1 MLEFFIQA
9 YKDVSLFQ
17 IILEII
23 AFVFGILSVFYAKKE
38 NILVYPSGLICTI
51 ISVYLLYNVQ
61 YYGDMVINIYYSI
74 MSIYGWILWQKKID
88 NKVLKISNT
97 TKDENKFSLFLFL
110 ITIIFTFCVYLYFDK
125 PILKDNYL
133 DIFTTGI
140 FFTAMYLMAKKKIE
154 SWILWIIG
162 DLITIPLY
170 ANRGLGIL
178 SLQYLVF
185 TIMAILAFKEWKKQL
200 IKNDV

>member
-1 MLEFFIQA
+1 MIEFFTQA

-23 AFVFGILSVFYAKKE
+23 AFVFGILSVYYAKKE

-61 YYGDMVINIYYSI
+61 YFGDMVINIYYSI
-74 MSIYGWILWQKKID
+74 MSIYGWILWQKKVE

-125 PILKDNYL
+125 PILKENYL

-200 IKNDV
+200 IKKDV

>member
-1 MLEFFIQA
+1 MIEFFTQA
-9 YKDVSLFQ
+9 YKDVSLLQ

-23 AFVFGILSVFYAKKE
+23 AFVFGILSVYYAKKE

-97 TKDENKFSLFLFL
+97 TKDENKFSLFLFF
-110 ITIIFTFCVYLYFDK
+110 ITIIFTFCIYLYFDK
-125 PILKDNYL
+125 PILKENYL

-185 TIMAILAFKEWKKQL
+185 TIMAILAYKEWKKQL

>member
-1 MLEFFIQA
+1 MIEFFTQA
-9 YKDVSLFQ
+9 YKDVSLLQ

-23 AFVFGILSVFYAKKE
+23 AFVFGILSVYYAKKE

-74 MSIYGWILWQKKID
+74 MSIYGWILWQKETD

-97 TKDENKFSLFLFL
+97 TKDENKFSLFLFF
-110 ITIIFTFCVYLYFDK
+110 ITIIFTFCIYLYFDK

-178 SLQYLVF
+178 SLQFLVF
-185 TIMAILAFKEWKKQL
+185 TIMAILAYKEWKKQL

>member
-1 MLEFFIQA
+1 MIEFFTQA

-23 AFVFGILSVFYAKKE
+23 AFVFGILSVYYAKKE

-74 MSIYGWILWQKKID
+74 MSIYGWILWQKKVE

-125 PILKDNYL
+125 PILKENYL

-200 IKNDV
+200 IKKDV